1 MPDVW
6 THIIGGREALAGV
19 EEGFRKMAREGK
31 KLFFLGCQGPDLFF
45 YHNFLP
51 WDDDKRVSFLGSRMH
66 HEKCGLFYRE
76 SLRYARK
83 NHDPGMVV
91 YLMGL
96 ICHWCLD
103 RSTHPYINYISGVY
117 RGYRSENKKLINN
130 HKRVEAAIDVLMGQR
145 CLNIKVWKVP
155 AHKELEVGESLPPG
169 IEAFYR
175 HMLAH
180 FFADSLEDLNNTGF
194 IGKSYRDMINA
205 LKVLHD
211 PRGVKRALAS
221 LFDSLSKNSLNLRYY
236 FYRPPE
242 RNPEAYL
249 NEERRPW
256 CNPMDRGE
264 IYYDS
269 FPDLFRRG
277 VKESVEMVN
286 LALRFLR
293 GDAGEAE
300 IDAKMED
307 ISHTTGRPD
316 SDTRPMIYFNPVLE
330 GEDL

>member
-19 EEGFRKMAREGK
+19 EEGFRRAARERK
-31 KLFFLGCQGPDLFF
+31 NLFLLGCQGPDLFF

-51 WDDDKRVSFLGSRMH
+51 WDDDKRVSFLGSRIH
-66 HEKCGLFYRE
+66 HEKCGLFFGE

-103 RSTHPYINYISGVY
+103 RSTHPYINYISGIY
-117 RGYRSENKKLINN
+117 RGHRSESKKLINN

-145 CLNIKVWKVP
+145 FLNIKVWKVP
-155 AHKELEVGESLPPG
+155 AHGELEVGENLPAG
-169 IEAFYR
+169 IVALYR
-175 HMLAH
+175 HVLSRS
-180 FFADSLEDLNNTGF
+180 FADSLEDLKNMDF
-194 IGKSYRDMINA
+194 INKSYRDMITT
-205 LKVLHD
+205 LKILHD

-221 LFDSLSKNSLNLRYY
+221 LFDALNGNTLNLRYY

-242 RNPEAYL
+242 RNREAYL
-249 NEERRPW
+249 NEERMPW
-256 CNPMDRGE
+256 CNPMDQGE

-269 FPDLFRRG
+269 FPDLFGRG
-277 VKESVEMVN
+277 VKESAKMIN
-286 LALRFLR
+286 LALRFLK

-300 IDAKMED
+300 IGEKMED
-307 ISHTTGRPD
+307 ISHSTGRPD
-316 SDTRPMIYFNPVLE
+316 SDPRPMIYFRPVLE
-330 GEDL
+330 GE